1 MNLSLGILLEIF
13 ITLFVHVMMIKAQS
27 CPYSSFTWI
36 SNMHDD
42 NPYFWKSPSFN
53 WNATST
59 IAVFG
64 DITSSQDRIEMRDY
78 AQSVGISVVIAVGTG
93 ELDFN
98 NQTEGKVWISNT
110 V

>member
-1 MNLSLGILLEIF
+1 
-13 ITLFVHVMMIKAQS
+13 
-27 CPYSSFTWI
+27 
-36 SNMHDD
+36 
-42 NPYFWKSPSFN
+42 
-53 WNATST
+53 
-59 IAVFG
+59 
-64 DITSSQDRIEMRDY
+64 MRDY